1 MHNYRELKI
10 WHNAIDLSVDIYQL
24 VADFPSDEKFGLVS
38 QLRRASV
45 SVPSNIAEGSS
56 RGSEKDFARF
66 LTMSLGSL
74 FEIETQ
80 LIISQRVGYIQN
92 SELEKFKNQITD
104 LIKMIMAFKKYIK

>member
-10 WHNAIDLSVDIYQL
+10 WHNSIDLSVDIYEL
-24 VADFPSDEKFGLVS
+24 VANFPSNKKFGLVS

-80 LIISQRVGYIQN
+80 LIISQRVGYIQE
-92 SELEKFKNQITD
+92 SDYKFD
-104 LIKMIMAFKKYIK
+104 

>member
-10 WHNAIDLSVDIYQL
+10 WHKAIDLSVDIYEL
-24 VADFPSDEKFGLVS
+24 VADYPNDEKFGLVS

-80 LIISQRVGYIQN
+80 LIISQRVNYIKN
-92 SELEKFKNQITD
+92 DELEEFKTKIID
-104 LIKMIMAFKKYIK
+104 LIRMIMAFKKHIK

>member
-10 WHNAIDLSVDIYQL
+10 WHKAIDLSVDIYEL
-24 VADFPSDEKFGLVS
+24 VADYPNDEKFGLVS

-80 LIISQRVGYIQN
+80 LIISQRVN
-92 SELEKFKNQITD
+92 
-104 LIKMIMAFKKYIK
+104 YIKK

>member
-10 WHNAIDLSVDIYQL
+10 WRNSIDLSVDIYEL
-24 VADFPSDEKFGLVS
+24 VANFPSNEKFGLVS

-56 RGSEKDFARF
+56 RGSEKDFAHF

-80 LIISQRVGYIQN
+80 LIISQRVG
-92 SELEKFKNQITD
+92 
-104 LIKMIMAFKKYIK
+104 